1 MISAKQA
8 RERVEYLNS
17 EERQEEI
24 KRNHIEDCLAY
35 ISKRIR
41 QAINQGE
48 YSVEV
53 NLRTDDP
60 IECCLYDVNYIDDI
74 AYRVKEKGYDV
85 EVTIKD
91 ANVLEIEKLKPI
103 VFQEGIKG
111 DNKIPIIKIKW

>member
-1 MISAKQA
+1 MISAEKA

-17 EERQEEI
+17 EERQKEI
-24 KRNHIEDCLAY
+24 KRGHIEDCLVY
-35 ISKRIR
+35 LSKRIR
-41 QAINQGE
+41 EAINKGE

-91 ANVLEIEKLKPI
+91 ANVIDIANLKPI
-103 VFQEGIKG
+103 ILQDGIKG
-111 DNKIPIIKIKW
+111 DSKIPIIKIKW

>member
-1 MISAKQA
+1 MISAKKA

-24 KRNHIEDCLAY
+24 KRSHIEDCLVY
-35 ISKRIR
+35 LSKRIR
-41 QAINQGE
+41 EAVSKGE

-53 NLRTDDP
+53 NLRTHDP

-85 EVTIKD
+85 EVTIKE
-91 ANVLEIEKLKPI
+91 ANVLDIGRLKPI
-103 VFQEGIKG
+103 VLQDGIK
-111 DNKIPIIKIKW
+111 DSKIPIIKIKW